1 MFLIFDKVAVCG
13 WGLWE
18 EIAKI
23 LMGQNFIRAIDKG
36 NDK

>member
-1 MFLIFDKVAVCG
+1 MRRTNTMFLIFDKVAVCG

-23 LMGQNFIRAIDKG
+23 LMG
-36 NDK
+36 

>member
-23 LMGQNFIRAIDKG
+23 LMG
-36 NDK
+36 